1 MKFERLN
8 AMGEVVGKPTDK
20 PTSRIENN
28 NERQVS
34 VLYGHNGSGKA
45 YNYLAGKSV
54 RAGDI
59 VTPMVTHPKSGKTY
73 KTLAVVQSTRDSTG
87 SAAGDTA
94 AHLASNGT
102 MMKHIGV
109 TEQRSL
115 PGFKQRQAQDPNYTA
130 KQWAQDA
137 KTDYDNSVMR
147 RLNSIG
153 EETS

>member
-1 MKFERLN
+1 MKFQRLN
-8 AMGEVVGKPTDK
+8 TFGEVVGKPTDK
-20 PTSRIENN
+20 PTSRIGNN

-73 KTLAVVQSTRDSTG
+73 KTLAVVQSTRDSLG

-102 MMKHIGV
+102 TIKHIGV
-109 TEQRSL
+109 TDQRSL

-130 KQWAQDA
+130 KQWAEDA
-137 KTDYDNSVMR
+137 QNDYDTSVMR
-147 RLNSIG
+147 RLNPMG
-153 EETS
+153 ETT